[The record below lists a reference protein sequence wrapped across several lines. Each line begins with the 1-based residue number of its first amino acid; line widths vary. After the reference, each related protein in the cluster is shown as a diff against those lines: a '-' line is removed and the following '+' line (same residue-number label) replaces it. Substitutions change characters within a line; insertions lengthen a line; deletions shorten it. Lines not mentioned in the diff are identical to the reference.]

1 MNENSKVMLGQFLE
15 LVLNDEYGIN
25 KEAHDMLC
33 EMMKTDRELA
43 CDLHDIVS
51 DISETSDGR
60 FII

>member
-1 MNENSKVMLGQFLE
+1 MNENAKVMLGQFLE

-33 EMMKTDRELA
+33 EIMKTDRELA
-43 CDLHDIVS
+43 SNLHEIVS
-51 DISETSDGR
+51 NISETNDGR